1 MELTYKRITKG
12 LKEYKKFIA
21 LYEEAFP
28 VSERVWPW
36 YLLLMSKRSSVDH
49 MAYYDGGKFC
59 GFTYSV
65 VSDDLVCVVYIAVK
79 AELRS
84 RGYGSAILSSLKE
97 QYKGKIISL
106 NVEVL
111 DEEADNYEQRK
122 RRIRFYQKNEMI
134 DTGYRIKKES
144 GDFYVFANSD
154 SFKADMYRAC
164 MYRYSFGTYM
174 APIYKRII
182 FDE

>member
-1 MELTYKRITKG
+1 MKLTYKPITRG
-12 LKEYKKFIA
+12 LKEYREVKA

-28 VSERVWPW
+28 ATERVWPW
-36 YLLLMSKRSSVDH
+36 YLLLMSKRNSVDYV
-49 MAYYDGGKFC
+49 AYYDGDKFC

-65 VSDDLVCVVYIAVK
+65 VAEKLVCVVYITV
-79 AELRS
+79 ESSLRS
-84 RGYGSAILSSLKE
+84 NGYGSEILSLLKE
-97 QYKGKIISL
+97 RYKGKILSL

-122 RRIRFYQKNEMI
+122 RRIHFYQKNGMI

-144 GDFYVFANSD
+144 GDFYIFSD
-154 SFKADMYRAC
+154 SENFHADMYRIC

-174 APIYKRII
+174 APIYKKLT